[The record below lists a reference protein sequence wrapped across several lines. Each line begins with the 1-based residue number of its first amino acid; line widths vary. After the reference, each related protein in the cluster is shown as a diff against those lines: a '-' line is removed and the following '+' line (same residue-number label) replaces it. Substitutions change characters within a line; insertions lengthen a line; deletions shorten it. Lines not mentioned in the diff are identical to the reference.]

1 MSHEL
6 VDRKFGVESLLV
18 PYLAFLQIDRHLVIV
33 DLLRSR
39 HESRHFLFAQSNR
52 KETILRAIVRKN
64 VCERRRNYR
73 PEPKIRQGPHRMLA
87 RRSAPKVLPGDQ
99 NARALIPRLVQN
111 EVRILLPICSKP
123 PVVKDKLSKPGLLN
137 ALQ

>member
-39 HESRHFLFAQSNR
+39 HESRHLLFAQSNR

-73 PEPKIRQGPHRMLA
+73 PEAQVMAFLTQ
-87 RRSAPKVLPGDQ
+87 RRNRDHDGT
-99 NARALIPRLVQN
+99 NANYNYEYPLCAT
-111 EVRILLPICSKP
+111 
-123 PVVKDKLSKPGLLN
+123 
-137 ALQ
+137 